1 MADKELVAQT
11 GLLTQIA
18 ESVRKTNEMTQQ
30 NIIADDTSQS
40 IDELKDSISKDNQDQ
55 KNLNQET
62 NRQTFVERL
71 KDRLGQSKLFGG
83 LKDSIGT
90 LGTKLGSAFTRF
102 TAPLKDFLGSTVG
115 KIAGFGLG
123 TIASLAAAL
132 AFVNSDIFEKMI
144 DFLAKKLPGVIEKF
158 IDFFRQVR
166 DAFVETN
173 KNIQSF
179 LANPDM
185 DTFKG
190 LFSDVGPIVKALG
203 ILLLLLNP
211 FLVLRLGRN
220 ALFLSFAA
228 LGGLF
233 AKDGIIMRGINKLFG
248 KADITKDV
256 DNLTKKDG
264 AFSKFKDLFGKN
276 GKLATN
282 IAKIGAK
289 ITGAATALGAALG
302 LTDDAATKSKV
313 AAGIE
318 KKSPGFMSKAFQ
330 SARLAKG
337 AGLVGIVLTAGFAVF
352 DTVTAGFEE
361 ASRQLDKENPDR
373 AGSRF
378 GRAIEVFKASLAG
391 LVNSLTFGLFDITKE
406 DFTIDMTKVPEEFGG
421 TGGSIFSFNT
431 GAGNVGSF
439 QTNTEQMIADV
450 MGGGEGNLAELKRR
464 LNQDNVQNETKFTQ
478 LKTDLT
484 EAVALLEQRQSLLEE
499 LDRGIMNTAAAVNVD
514 ASSNSVNNT
523 QHTSRPIV
531 GMDFLTSMALA
542 ARPSN

>member
-132 AFVNSDIFEKMI
+132 AFVNSDMFEKMI
-144 DFLAKKLPGVIEKF
+144 DFLAKKLPGIIEKF
-158 IDFFRQVR
+158 IGFFGQVR

-179 LANPDM
+179 LANPDLE
-185 DTFKG
+185 TFKG

-203 ILLLLLNP
+203 ILLLILNP
-211 FLVLRLGRN
+211 LTVLRLGKG

-233 AKDGIIMRGINKLFG
+233 KKDGIIMRGINKLFG

-391 LVNSLTFGLFDITKE
+391 LVNSLTFGL
-406 DFTIDMTKVPEEFGG
+406 
-421 TGGSIFSFNT
+421 
-431 GAGNVGSF
+431 
-439 QTNTEQMIADV
+439 
-450 MGGGEGNLAELKRR
+450 
-464 LNQDNVQNETKFTQ
+464 
-478 LKTDLT
+478 
-484 EAVALLEQRQSLLEE
+484 
-499 LDRGIMNTAAAVNVD
+499 
-514 ASSNSVNNT
+514 
-523 QHTSRPIV
+523 
-531 GMDFLTSMALA
+531 
-542 ARPSN
+542 

>member
-30 NIIADDTSQS
+30 NIVADDTSQS

-132 AFVNSDIFEKMI
+132 AFVNSDMFEKMI
-144 DFLAKKLPGVIEKF
+144 DFLAKKLPGIIEKF
-158 IDFFRQVR
+158 IGFFGQVR
-166 DAFVETN
+166 DAFAETN
-173 KNIQSF
+173 ENLQSF
-179 LANPDM
+179 LANPDLE
-185 DTFKG
+185 TFKG

-203 ILLLLLNP
+203 ILLLILSPLT
-211 FLVLRLGRN
+211 VLRLGKG

-233 AKDGIIMRGINKLFG
+233 KKDGIIMRGINRLFG

-373 AGSRF
+373 AGSMF

-391 LVNSLTFGLFDITKE
+391 LINSITFGLLDVSKE
-406 DFTIDMTKVPEEFGG
+406 DFTLDKSKLPTFLGG
-421 TGGSIFSFNT
+421 DADIFSFNP
-431 GAGNVGSF
+431 GAGNVSSF
-439 QTNTEQMIADV
+439 QANTEQMIADV
-450 MGGGEGNLAELKRR
+450 MGGGEGNLVELRRR

-478 LKTDLT
+478 LKADLT

-514 ASSNSVNNT
+514 ASSSSVNNT
-523 QHTSRPIV
+523 QHTSRPIIPI
-531 GMDFLTSMALA
+531 DTLTNLALA
-542 ARPSN
+542 ARQA

>member
-30 NIIADDTSQS
+30 NIVADDTSQS

-132 AFVNSDIFEKMI
+132 AFVNSDMFEKMI
-144 DFLAKKLPGVIEKF
+144 DFLAKKLPGIIEKF
-158 IDFFRQVR
+158 IGFFGQVR
-166 DAFVETN
+166 DAFAETN
-173 KNIQSF
+173 ENLQSF
-179 LANPDM
+179 LANPDLE
-185 DTFKG
+185 TFKG

-203 ILLLLLNP
+203 ILLLILSPLT
-211 FLVLRLGRN
+211 VLRLGKG

-233 AKDGIIMRGINKLFG
+233 KKDGIIMRGINRLFG

-373 AGSRF
+373 AGSMF

-391 LVNSLTFGLFDITKE
+391 LINSITFGLLDVSKE
-406 DFTIDMTKVPEEFGG
+406 DFTLDKSKLPTFLGG
-421 TGGSIFSFNT
+421 DADIFSFNP

-439 QTNTEQMIADV
+439 QANTEQMIADV
-450 MGGGEGNLAELKRR
+450 MGGGEGNLVELRRR

-478 LKTDLT
+478 LKADLT

-514 ASSNSVNNT
+514 ASSSSVNNT
-523 QHTSRPIV
+523 QHTSRPIIPI
-531 GMDFLTSMALA
+531 DTLTNLALA
-542 ARPSN
+542 ARQA

>member
-1 MADKELVAQT
+1 MK
-11 GLLTQIA
+11 
-18 ESVRKTNEMTQQ
+18 
-30 NIIADDTSQS
+30 
-40 IDELKDSISKDNQDQ
+40 
-55 KNLNQET
+55 
-62 NRQTFVERL
+62 
-71 KDRLGQSKLFGG
+71 
-83 LKDSIGT
+83 
-90 LGTKLGSAFTRF
+90 
-102 TAPLKDFLGSTVG
+102 
-115 KIAGFGLG
+115 
-123 TIASLAAAL
+123 
-132 AFVNSDIFEKMI
+132 
-144 DFLAKKLPGVIEKF
+144 
-158 IDFFRQVR
+158 
-166 DAFVETN
+166 
-173 KNIQSF
+173 
-179 LANPDM
+179 
-185 DTFKG
+185 
-190 LFSDVGPIVKALG
+190 
-203 ILLLLLNP
+203 
-211 FLVLRLGRN
+211 
-220 ALFLSFAA
+220 
-228 LGGLF
+228 
-233 AKDGIIMRGINKLFG
+233 GINKLFG

-302 LTDDAATKSKV
+302 LTDDAATKSRK

-318 KKSPGFMSKAFQ
+318 KKGPGFMSKAFQ

-431 GAGNVGSF
+431 DAGNKSSF

-450 MGGGEGNLAELKRR
+450 MGGGEGNLVELRRR

-478 LKTDLT
+478 LKADLT

-514 ASSNSVNNT
+514 ASSSSVNNT
-523 QHTSRPIV
+523 QHTSRPIIPI
-531 GMDFLTSMALA
+531 DTLTNLALA
-542 ARPSN
+542 ARQA

>member
-132 AFVNSDIFEKMI
+132 AFVNSDMFEKMI
-144 DFLAKKLPGVIEKF
+144 DFLAKKLPGIIEKF
-158 IDFFRQVR
+158 IGFFGQVR
-166 DAFVETN
+166 DAFAETN
-173 KNIQSF
+173 ENLQSF
-179 LANPDM
+179 LANPDLE
-185 DTFKG
+185 TFKG

-203 ILLLLLNP
+203 ILLLILSPLT
-211 FLVLRLGRN
+211 VLRLGKG

-233 AKDGIIMRGINKLFG
+233 KKDGIIMRGINRLFG

-373 AGSRF
+373 AGSMF

-391 LVNSLTFGLFDITKE
+391 LINSITFGLLDVSKE
-406 DFTIDMTKVPEEFGG
+406 DFTLDKSKLPTFLGG
-421 TGGSIFSFNT
+421 DADIFSFNP
-431 GAGNVGSF
+431 GAGNVSSF
-439 QTNTEQMIADV
+439 QANTEQMIADV
-450 MGGGEGNLAELKRR
+450 MGGGEGNLVELRRR

-478 LKTDLT
+478 LKADLT

-514 ASSNSVNNT
+514 ASSSSVNNT
-523 QHTSRPIV
+523 QHTSRPIIPI
-531 GMDFLTSMALA
+531 DTLTNLALA
-542 ARPSN
+542 ARQA

>member
-30 NIIADDTSQS
+30 NIVADDTSQS

-132 AFVNSDIFEKMI
+132 AFVNSDMFEKMI
-144 DFLAKKLPGVIEKF
+144 DFLAKKLPGIIEKF
-158 IDFFRQVR
+158 IGFFGQVR
-166 DAFVETN
+166 DAFAETN
-173 KNIQSF
+173 ENLQSF
-179 LANPDM
+179 LANPDLE
-185 DTFKG
+185 TFKG

-203 ILLLLLNP
+203 ILLLILSPLT
-211 FLVLRLGRN
+211 VLRLGKG

-233 AKDGIIMRGINKLFG
+233 KKDGIIMRGINRLFG

-373 AGSRF
+373 AGSMF

-391 LVNSLTFGLFDITKE
+391 LINSITFGLLDVSKE
-406 DFTIDMTKVPEEFGG
+406 DFTLDKSKLPTFLGG
-421 TGGSIFSFNT
+421 DADIFSFNP
-431 GAGNVGSF
+431 GAGNVSSF
-439 QTNTEQMIADV
+439 QANTEQMIADV
-450 MGGGEGNLAELKRR
+450 MGGGEGNLEELRRR

-478 LKTDLT
+478 LKADLT

-514 ASSNSVNNT
+514 ASSSSVNNT
-523 QHTSRPIV
+523 QHTSRPIIPI
-531 GMDFLTSMALA
+531 DTLTNLALA
-542 ARPSN
+542 ARQA